1 MRKALYLSLAAAAV
15 LLAACTKDLD
25 RPDLREGTVLMTLQA
40 SVDESTR
47 IAYADGKTFTWCAG
61 DKIAVRLSDGQ
72 GDAGW
77 VHFSTEESGPSVRFS
92 AEVPAGYTPTGLA
105 FYSLLSIE
113 RDANEYADDID
124 GVSYGYLY
132 YYYPQLEG
140 TDRLNLV
147 PLIGTLEEETQ
158 DGFSFSF
165 HTAVGLVKIPLV
177 NVPDDVYAVRL
188 SSNGTAI
195 CGAFPITD
203 KGYFATEDVL
213 QGYEM
218 TELSILPIVED
229 GQAVV
234 YFPLPVGTLPA
245 GSTLSFLDENEME
258 MASKT
263 TTKDVEIQRNGIVQ
277 FPEMDLGALL
287 EENPWKNLGDARMFD
302 SFFGLDYAHFESVPI
317 QQLKQDPHV
326 YRLLNPYGTM
336 FGTEKADPYLTFTIH
351 DAGEVLSNDG
361 SVVSSHY
368 GIVTFEPHMTG
379 MTYPFTNNSG
389 EQVLGDVWLR
399 SLSLYTGVTENDF
412 YYSIVIAQDAEGNPT
427 HIQLAPVY
435 YYGGGSFW
443 YYYYNDMIQIA
454 MPGYDPIESPFWVSV
469 YWDAPLTIENGE
481 AKLRYTT
488 HGGIDYFKVAVSKSS
503 PQDAYALLSTDQAIY
518 IDPTQ
523 QLEGELSVPVASG
536 SGIYYVAVRGFH
548 YGYLFNSFDFEMT
561 VPAETATE
569 GYLHWVGTWQADNG
583 ETWTILDTEDYL
595 HYLALG
601 LFGLENY
608 GIPAIYD
615 EESGNLV
622 FTTQSN
628 YTFYGLYYENNTLY
642 YWPSNTTIFSV
653 APDGTVT
660 PGRPSSDKSAFV
672 QYYLHNGNYN
682 YPLSD
687 IPTTLTRVSQ

>member
-1 MRKALYLSLAAAAV
+1 M
-15 LLAACTKDLD
+15 
-25 RPDLREGTVLMTLQA
+25 
-40 SVDESTR
+40 
-47 IAYADGKTFTWCAG
+47 
-61 DKIAVRLSDGQ
+61 
-72 GDAGW
+72 
-77 VHFSTEESGPSVRFS
+77 
-92 AEVPAGYTPTGLA
+92 
-105 FYSLLSIE
+105 
-113 RDANEYADDID
+113 
-124 GVSYGYLY
+124 
-132 YYYPQLEG
+132 
-140 TDRLNLV
+140 
-147 PLIGTLEEETQ
+147 PLT
-158 DGFSFSF
+158 
-165 HTAVGLVKIPLV
+165 
-177 NVPDDVYAVRL
+177 NVPEELDAVKL
-188 SSNGTAI
+188 TTDNTTIS
-195 CGAFPITD
+195 GAFQITD
-203 KGYFATEDVL
+203 KGYFSMDECLD
-213 QGYEM
+213 GYGLNYL
-218 TELSILPIVED
+218 TVYPVVED
-229 GQAVV
+229 GRAVL
-234 YFPLPVGTLPA
+234 YFPLPVGTIPA
-245 GSTLSFLDENEME
+245 GATFFFLDKYEMGL
-258 MASKT
+258 ASKT
-263 TTKDVEIQRNGIVQ
+263 TTKDIEIKRNGIVQ
-277 FPEMDLGALL
+277 FPELDLASLTGDY
-287 EENPWKNLGDARMFD
+287 PWKNLGYARMFD

-317 QQLKQDPHV
+317 QQLKEDPHV
-326 YRLLNPYGTM
+326 YRLLNPYGAM
-336 FGTEKADPYLTFTIH
+336 FGTKTADPYLTFTVH
-351 DAGEVLSNDG
+351 DAGETLSSDG
-361 SVVSSHY
+361 SIVSSHY
-368 GIVTFEPHMTG
+368 GIVTFEPYMTG
-379 MTYPFTNNSG
+379 LTYTNNSG
-389 EQVLGDVWLR
+389 EQLQGDVWLR

-412 YYSIVIAQDAEGNPT
+412 YYSIVIAQDADGNPT

-454 MPGYDPIESPFWVSV
+454 MPGYDPIESPFWLSV
-469 YWDAPLTIENGE
+469 YWDAPLTIEGGE